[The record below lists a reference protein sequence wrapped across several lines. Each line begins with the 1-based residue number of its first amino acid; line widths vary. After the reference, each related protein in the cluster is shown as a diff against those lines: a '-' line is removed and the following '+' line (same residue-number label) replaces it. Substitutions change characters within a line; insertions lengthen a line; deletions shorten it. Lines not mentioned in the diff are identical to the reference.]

1 MKCMTAKQYLR
12 QIRTLNRRIDSLIAE
27 KDRLTAIAEGVS
39 GMSYDDVKVQSAR
52 VTPGN
57 RQTDAVCKLIDI
69 EERITY
75 EIDRY
80 VDMREDA
87 ERYISQLKSPVERDL
102 LRNYYLTGLTW
113 EQVAELMLYDNR
125 TMYKIH
131 GRTLFHLE
139 HLVDLSHL

>member
-12 QIRTLNRRIDSLIAE
+12 QIRAQNRRIDSLIAE

-113 EQVAELMLYDNR
+113 EQVAELMNYDLR
-125 TMYKIH
+125 YLFKLH
-131 GRTLFHLE
+131 GRALISFAKVMLTK
-139 HLVDLSHL
+139 

>member
-1 MKCMTAKQYLR
+1 MTAKQYLR
-12 QIRTLNRRIDSLIAE
+12 QIRAQNRRIDSLIAE
-27 KDRLTAIAEGVS
+27 KDRLKQIAEGVS

-69 EERITY
+69 EERITA
-75 EIDRY
+75 EIDNY

-102 LRNYYLTGLTW
+102 LRNYYLMGLTW
-113 EQVAELMLYDNR
+113 EQVAELMNYDLRYLFKLHGRALISFERANR
-125 TMYKIH
+125 T
-131 GRTLFHLE
+131 
-139 HLVDLSHL
+139 